1 MLQFELYRR
10 GSPAIWAARK
20 IAPDDQVNRDFYSK
34 NIKKPFEI
42 LKKQIIQNISKILII
57 LYG

>member
-10 GSPAIWAARK
+10 GSPAIWTARK
-20 IAPDDQVNRDFYSK
+20 IGPDDQVNRDFYSSS
-34 NIKKPFEI
+34 KKPFEI

-57 LYG
+57 L